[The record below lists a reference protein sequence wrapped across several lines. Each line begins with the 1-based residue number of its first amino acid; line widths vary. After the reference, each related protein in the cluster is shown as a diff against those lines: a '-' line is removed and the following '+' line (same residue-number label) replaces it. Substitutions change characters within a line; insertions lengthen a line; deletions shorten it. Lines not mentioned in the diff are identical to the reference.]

1 MESED
6 EQEQG
11 PSKPSAPAGRS
22 SARGSKRGP
31 AVEAAIDVDELPER
45 HGFNA
50 EKPHEHADAP
60 GAGPERLPQPAIAS
74 GLPGTRSNVASR
86 HASPLAAPLKSPH
99 RAPPRASSPRPGA
112 SGARRRMPSE
122 RLVNSKQQRAEAEAE
137 KEEAARRRMRDVSP
151 VHKVPHKVP
160 KSQFHLHE
168 GDEKQMT
175 SDGL

>member
-1 MESED
+1 
-6 EQEQG
+6 
-11 PSKPSAPAGRS
+11 
-22 SARGSKRGP
+22 
-31 AVEAAIDVDELPER
+31 
-45 HGFNA
+45 
-50 EKPHEHADAP
+50 
-60 GAGPERLPQPAIAS
+60 
-74 GLPGTRSNVASR
+74 
-86 HASPLAAPLKSPH
+86 
-99 RAPPRASSPRPGA
+99 
-112 SGARRRMPSE
+112 MPSE